1 MIMPAVIL
9 AIQDESD
16 RTYMEWIFQTYHR
29 LMYHYIMEV
38 LHDSWQADDVMQESV
53 VKLIHKIDVL
63 RRLSESKRRNY
74 IITTAKNTAI
84 SYLRRES
91 IRKGIAYDDWAKDC
105 IGTQSEEDPEA
116 LVLRQEEMEAL
127 QLIWDDLDE
136 RSRYLLS
143 SRYILEQSF
152 EEMARELGVTA
163 GSARMLLTR
172 AKRAALALIEN
183 HVRPLK
189 TGGKGAIINTRYGR
203 T

>member
-53 VKLIHKIDVL
+53 VKLIDKIDVL

-183 HVRPLK
+183 HARSGR
-189 TGGKGAIINTRYGR
+189 GGR
-203 T
+203 

>member
-1 MIMPAVIL
+1 MFMPAVIL

-16 RTYMEWIFQTYHR
+16 RTYMEWIFQTYNR

-183 HVRPLK
+183 HARSGR
-189 TGGKGAIINTRYGR
+189 GGR
-203 T
+203 

>member
-29 LMYHYIMEV
+29 LMYDYIMEV

-63 RRLSESKRRNY
+63 RRFSESKRRNY

-172 AKRAALALIEN
+172 AKRAALALIET
-183 HVRPLK
+183 HARSGR
-189 TGGKGAIINTRYGR
+189 GGR
-203 T
+203 

>member
-152 EEMARELGVTA
+152 EEMARELGVTV

-183 HVRPLK
+183 HARSGR
-189 TGGKGAIINTRYGR
+189 GGR
-203 T
+203 

>member
-183 HVRPLK
+183 HARSGR
-189 TGGKGAIINTRYGR
+189 GGR
-203 T
+203 

>member
-116 LVLRQEEMEAL
+116 LVLRQEEMKAL

-183 HVRPLK
+183 HARSGR
-189 TGGKGAIINTRYGR
+189 GGR
-203 T
+203 

>member
-38 LHDSWQADDVMQESV
+38 LHDSWQADDVIQESV
-53 VKLIHKIDVL
+53 VKLIHKIGVL
-63 RRLSESKRRNY
+63 RRLSERKRRNY

-91 IRKGIAYDDWAKDC
+91 IRKGIAYDDWVKDC
-105 IGTQSEEDPEA
+105 IGTQLEEDPEA

-127 QLIWDDLDE
+127 QLIWEDLDE

-152 EEMARELGVTA
+152 EEMAQELGVTS

-183 HVRPLK
+183 HTRSGR
-189 TGGKGAIINTRYGR
+189 GG
-203 T
+203 

>member
-63 RRLSESKRRNY
+63 RRPSESKRRNY

-183 HVRPLK
+183 HARSGR
-189 TGGKGAIINTRYGR
+189 GGR
-203 T
+203 

>member
-9 AIQDESD
+9 AIHDESD

-183 HVRPLK
+183 HARSGR
-189 TGGKGAIINTRYGR
+189 GGR
-203 T
+203 

>member
-127 QLIWDDLDE
+127 QLIWGDLDE

-183 HVRPLK
+183 HARSGR
-189 TGGKGAIINTRYGR
+189 GGW
-203 T
+203 

>member
-91 IRKGIAYDDWAKDC
+91 IRKGTAYDDWAKDC

-183 HVRPLK
+183 HARSGR
-189 TGGKGAIINTRYGR
+189 GGR
-203 T
+203 

>member
-127 QLIWDDLDE
+127 QLIWGDLDE

-183 HVRPLK
+183 HARSGR
-189 TGGKGAIINTRYGR
+189 GGR
-203 T
+203 

>member
-53 VKLIHKIDVL
+53 VKLIHKIGVL
-63 RRLSESKRRNY
+63 RRLSERKRRNY

-183 HVRPLK
+183 HARSGR
-189 TGGKGAIINTRYGR
+189 GGR
-203 T
+203 

>member
-105 IGTQSEEDPEA
+105 IDTQSEEDPEA

-183 HVRPLK
+183 HARSGR
-189 TGGKGAIINTRYGR
+189 GGR
-203 T
+203 

>member
-29 LMYHYIMEV
+29 LIYHYIMEV

-183 HVRPLK
+183 HARSGR
-189 TGGKGAIINTRYGR
+189 GGR
-203 T
+203 

>member
-9 AIQDESD
+9 AIRDESD

-183 HVRPLK
+183 HARSGH
-189 TGGKGAIINTRYGR
+189 GGR
-203 T
+203 

>member
-127 QLIWDDLDE
+127 QLIWGDLDE

-183 HVRPLK
+183 HARSER
-189 TGGKGAIINTRYGR
+189 GGR
-203 T
+203 

>member
-74 IITTAKNTAI
+74 IITTVKNTAI

-127 QLIWDDLDE
+127 QLIWGDLDE

-183 HVRPLK
+183 HARSGR
-189 TGGKGAIINTRYGR
+189 GGR
-203 T
+203 

>member
-91 IRKGIAYDDWAKDC
+91 IRTGIAYDDWAKDC

-183 HVRPLK
+183 HARSGR
-189 TGGKGAIINTRYGR
+189 GGR
-203 T
+203 

>member
-29 LMYHYIMEV
+29 LMYDYIMEV

-183 HVRPLK
+183 HARSGR
-189 TGGKGAIINTRYGR
+189 GGR
-203 T
+203 

>member
-29 LMYHYIMEV
+29 LMYHYIMDV

-183 HVRPLK
+183 HARSGR
-189 TGGKGAIINTRYGR
+189 GGR
-203 T
+203 

>member
-127 QLIWDDLDE
+127 QLIGGDLDE

-183 HVRPLK
+183 HARSGR
-189 TGGKGAIINTRYGR
+189 GGR
-203 T
+203 

>member
-74 IITTAKNTAI
+74 IITT
-84 SYLRRES
+84 
-91 IRKGIAYDDWAKDC
+91 
-105 IGTQSEEDPEA
+105 
-116 LVLRQEEMEAL
+116 V
-127 QLIWDDLDE
+127 
-136 RSRYLLS
+136 
-143 SRYILEQSF
+143 
-152 EEMARELGVTA
+152 
-163 GSARMLLTR
+163 
-172 AKRAALALIEN
+172 
-183 HVRPLK
+183 K
-189 TGGKGAIINTRYGR
+189 TPPSDI
-203 T
+203 

>member
-183 HVRPLK
+183 HACSGR
-189 TGGKGAIINTRYGR
+189 GGR
-203 T
+203 

>member
-1 MIMPAVIL
+1 MIIPAAIL

-16 RTYMEWIFQTYHR
+16 RTYMEWVFQTYHR
-29 LMYHYIMEV
+29 LMYYYIMEK
-38 LHDSWQADDVMQESV
+38 LNDSWQADDVMQESV

-127 QLIWDDLDE
+127 QLIWGDLDE

-183 HVRPLK
+183 HARSGR
-189 TGGKGAIINTRYGR
+189 GGR
-203 T
+203 

>member
-1 MIMPAVIL
+1 
-9 AIQDESD
+9 
-16 RTYMEWIFQTYHR
+16 
-29 LMYHYIMEV
+29 MYHYIMEV

-183 HVRPLK
+183 HARSGR
-189 TGGKGAIINTRYGR
+189 GGR
-203 T
+203 

>member
-74 IITTAKNTAI
+74 IITTANNTAI

-183 HVRPLK
+183 HARSGR
-189 TGGKGAIINTRYGR
+189 GGR
-203 T
+203 